1 MSENVVSEEDGIRY
15 EGYMLNGK
23 RYGFGKLFYPDGAY
37 YEGEFR
43 EGLLWGKATLFY
55 GPDKPAYEGDWV

>member
-1 MSENVVSEEDGIRY
+1 
-15 EGYMLNGK
+15 MLNGK

-43 EGLLWGKATLFY
+43 EGLLWGKGTLFY